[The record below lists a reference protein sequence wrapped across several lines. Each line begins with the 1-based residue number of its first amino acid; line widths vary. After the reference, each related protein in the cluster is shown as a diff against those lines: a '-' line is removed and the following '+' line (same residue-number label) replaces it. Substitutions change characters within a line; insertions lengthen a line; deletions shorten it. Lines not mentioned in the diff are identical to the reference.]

1 MAELL
6 GGAATNNVPSY
17 YATAVG
23 PADEIARVA
32 REKSAEGYPRFQIKI
47 GGRPVETDIEVIHK
61 VWETVGTKMRLAVDG
76 NRGLTTRDALRLSN
90 DCRHIPFIFE
100 QPCDS
105 LDEIAA
111 IRQQLSHPIY
121 IDESGVNI
129 STVIGAIGSGVADG
143 FGMKITRIG
152 GLQPMSLFSGICEAR
167 NLPHTCDD
175 AWGGDIIAAAC
186 VHIGA
191 TIKPSLFEGTWLAQ
205 PYIEGHYDSNN
216 GIKINGG
223 HIKLPE
229 GAGLG
234 VVPDEGIFTNEVAS
248 Y

>member
-1 MAELL
+1 L
-6 GGAATNNVPSY
+6 
-17 YATAVG
+17 
-23 PADEIARVA
+23 A

-47 GGRPVETDIEVIHK
+47 GGRPVEADIEVIHK

-76 NRGLTTRDALRLSN
+76 NRGLTTRDALRLSSA
-90 DCRHIPFIFE
+90 CRHIPFVFE

-105 LDEIAA
+105 LDEISA
-111 IRQQLSHPIY
+111 IRQQLSHPVY

-129 STVIGAIGSGVADG
+129 SAIISTIGSGIADG

-152 GLQPMSLFSGICEAR
+152 GLQAMSLFSGICEAR

-186 VHIGA
+186 VHMGA
-191 TIKPSLFEGTWLAQ
+191 TIKPTLFEGTWLAQ

-216 GIKINGG
+216 GIKIKGG

-229 GAGLG
+229 GPGLG
-234 VVPDEGIFTNEVAS
+234 VVPDEGVFTNEVAS